1 MSYLS
6 FEFAVFFTLFVSV
19 YWTLGARFHCQRGLL
34 ILAGFSLYASVNVW
48 FAVLLAVYSVF
59 IYSAGRWIAS
69 GSRSRWPAAV
79 AISLAVLNLAFFK
92 NFAILRESLG
102 GTLTS
107 LGVSSSIPD
116 IILPVGLSFY
126 TFASITYLVAV
137 YRDHEKARSLPD
149 VACYLSFFPAI
160 IMGPI
165 IPSDCFFRQL
175 DGKREIG
182 DQNRAAV
189 LVVLAI
195 FKIMICANCLEN
207 YADNILSSPESYSA
221 LTLFTAINAYAV
233 ELYCNFSGFINLVTA
248 AALIL
253 GFTLPENF
261 NMPYTAVSVQD
272 FWKRWHMTLCD
283 FIMRYIYFP
292 LGGSR
297 CSMGRT
303 IFNLFAAFIISGL
316 WHGCTLNFVIWGAMH
331 GAGVAFNHINRKL
344 SLISVPSWLGRLLTY
359 LYVTAAWIPF
369 RAESPEEAWS
379 FVRAFFTNFSLEAS
393 GQTLTVLAVLSV
405 WWVVYPWLG
414 GAVGRLVS
422 WQERVPLALKPVTLT
437 AAVFVLVSAMPG
449 TMPGLIYAGF

>member
-19 YWTLGARFHCQRGLL
+19 YWTLGVRFRCQRGLL
-34 ILAGFSLYASVNVW
+34 ILAGFLLYGSVNEW
-48 FAVLLAVYSVF
+48 FAVLLALYSVF
-59 IYSAGRWIAS
+59 IYASGRWIAS
-69 GSRSRWPAAV
+69 GSRSKWPAA
-79 AISLAVLNLAFFK
+79 ACISLAVLNLAFFK
-92 NFAILRESLG
+92 NFAVLRESLG
-102 GTLTS
+102 STLTG
-107 LGVSSSIPD
+107 LGVSSSVPD

-137 YRDHEKARSLPD
+137 YRDHSKVRSLPD
-149 VACYLSFFPAI
+149 VACYMSFFPAI

-165 IPSDCFFRQL
+165 IPSDCFFSQL

-189 LVVLAI
+189 LVILAI

-207 YADNILSSPESYSA
+207 YADNILSSPESYST

-233 ELYCNFSGFINLVTA
+233 ELFCNFSGFINLVTA

-253 GFTLPENF
+253 GFNLPENF

-297 CSMGRT
+297 CSLPRT

-331 GAGVAFNHINRKL
+331 GAGVAFNHLNRKFGFV
-344 SLISVPSWLGRLLTY
+344 SVPAWAGRLLTY
-359 LYVTAAWIPF
+359 LYVTAAWVPF
-369 RAESPEEAWS
+369 RAESTEEAWS
-379 FVRAFFTNFSLEAS
+379 FVRAFFTNLSFEAS
-393 GQTLTVLAVLSV
+393 GETLAVLASLAV
-405 WWVVYPWLG
+405 WWVVYPRLG
-414 GAVGRLVS
+414 SAVGRLVS
-422 WQERVPLALKPVTLT
+422 WQERVPLALKPVTVT
-437 AAVFVLVSAMPG
+437 AAVLILVSAMPG

>member
-1 MSYLS
+1 
-6 FEFAVFFTLFVSV
+6 
-19 YWTLGARFHCQRGLL
+19 
-34 ILAGFSLYASVNVW
+34 
-48 FAVLLAVYSVF
+48 
-59 IYSAGRWIAS
+59 
-69 GSRSRWPAAV
+69 
-79 AISLAVLNLAFFK
+79 
-92 NFAILRESLG
+92 
-102 GTLTS
+102 
-107 LGVSSSIPD
+107 
-116 IILPVGLSFY
+116 
-126 TFASITYLVAV
+126 
-137 YRDHEKARSLPD
+137 
-149 VACYLSFFPAI
+149 
-160 IMGPI
+160 
-165 IPSDCFFRQL
+165 
-175 DGKREIG
+175 
-182 DQNRAAV
+182 
-189 LVVLAI
+189 
-195 FKIMICANCLEN
+195 
-207 YADNILSSPESYSA
+207 
-221 LTLFTAINAYAV
+221 
-233 ELYCNFSGFINLVTA
+233 
-248 AALIL
+248 
-253 GFTLPENF
+253 
-261 NMPYTAVSVQD
+261 
-272 FWKRWHMTLCD
+272 MTLCD